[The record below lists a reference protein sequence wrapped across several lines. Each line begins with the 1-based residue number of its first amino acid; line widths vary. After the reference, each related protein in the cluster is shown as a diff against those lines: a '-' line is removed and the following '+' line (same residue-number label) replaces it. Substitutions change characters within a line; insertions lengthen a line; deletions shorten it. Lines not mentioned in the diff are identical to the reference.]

1 MNRAG
6 PVIPEEEAKE
16 NRHRILVLLVL
27 GGINYWLAAI
37 LATAFAIVATSFSL
51 MVAAIA
57 ESDAWELAWWILR
70 LFVELVQLIDWG
82 LTGLVALIGFGGIG
96 TIVAILQIWRHRHGV
111 EPQLRKEVGE
121 PVDHSERT
129 QVENLLNGLAISA
142 DVPPP
147 RFIIVNDPAPNSF
160 ALGTRPANVLIGVT
174 TGLLDTLTRD
184 ETEAVLAY
192 QVSRVGSRD
201 IALSTWTVAL
211 TGRTIGFWEYDDTEK
226 PGTKQI
232 LLTPSVAI
240 AEWLR
245 ARALR
250 DEARRRDMAA
260 VHFTRHPY
268 ALLRALE
275 KLEENGAVVQ
285 GVSRGT
291 APLWLEYP
299 ARPDTLTLSRAA
311 RRFGTDEPLTERI
324 ALLRQVVGDPPPL
337 TPGAAEAEA
346 PTEG

>member
-1 MNRAG
+1 MNRGG
-6 PVIPEEEAKE
+6 PVIPEEAAKD
-16 NRHRILVLLVL
+16 NRYRILALLVI
-27 GGINYWLAAI
+27 GGFNYWLAAI
-37 LATAFAIVATSFSL
+37 IATTFTIIATSLAL
-51 MVAAIA
+51 MVAAIF
-57 ESDAWELAWWILR
+57 ETDAWELAWWVLR
-70 LFVELVQLIDWG
+70 LFVEVIGLIDWG

-96 TIVAILQIWRHRHGV
+96 TIVAIVQIWRHRHGV

-121 PVDHSERT
+121 PVDHPERV
-129 QVENLLNGLAISA
+129 QVENLLHGLAISA

-147 RFIIVNDPAPNSF
+147 RFLIVNDPAPNSF
-160 ALGTRPANVLIGVT
+160 ALGTRPSNVLVGVT
-174 TGLLDTLTRD
+174 TGLLDKLTRD

-211 TGRTIGFWEYDDTEK
+211 TGKTIAFWEYDDEEK
-226 PGTKQI
+226 PGTKQV

-250 DEARRRDMAA
+250 DETRRRDMAA
-260 VHFTRHPY
+260 VQFTRHPR

-275 KLEENGAVVQ
+275 KLERDGAVVR

-299 ARPDTLTLSRAA
+299 ARPDTLTASRAA
-311 RRFGTDEPLTERI
+311 RRFSTDEPLTERI
-324 ALLRQVVGDPPPL
+324 ALLRELVGDPPPL
-337 TPGAAEAEA
+337 TPGA
-346 PTEG
+346 